1 VIRAGNISAQ
11 LNQRLQPLDFL
22 FNGLVILR
30 KHALVHAAYAA
41 EFFSVL
47 LAPFL
52 FLPFSL
58 PVRLGILA
66 VVFVLGALAATR
78 AETLLGR
85 KDPGCIV
92 IDELVGQWLAMLLL
106 GNFST
111 SSTWC
116 DAAFLLVPFIF
127 FRIFDI
133 LKPWPVHASESW
145 LPAGWGIMIDDV
157 FAGLWALLCTCLVH
171 TALTHFIPECIT
183 L

>member
-1 VIRAGNISAQ
+1 MTSFDKAVLHFARLDPSGLSPKAPGTAGS
-11 LNQRLQPLDFL
+11 
-22 FNGLVILR
+22 
-30 KHALVHAAYAA
+30 
-41 EFFSVL
+41 FFAVL

-58 PVRLGILA
+58 PVRLALLA
-66 VVFVLGALAATR
+66 VIFVLGALAATR
-78 AETLLGR
+78 AEKLLSR

-92 IDELVGQWLAMLLL
+92 IDELVGQWLAMLFLAP
-106 GNFST
+106 FSA
-111 SSTWC
+111 SSTWH
-116 DAAFLLVPFIF
+116 DALFLLVPFVF

-157 FAGLWALLCTCLVH
+157 FAGLWALICTCLFH
-171 TALTHFIPECIT
+171 LALTSLFPGCIT

>member
-1 VIRAGNISAQ
+1 MTSLDKLILHFARLAPSGLSPKAPGTAGS
-11 LNQRLQPLDFL
+11 
-22 FNGLVILR
+22 
-30 KHALVHAAYAA
+30 
-41 EFFSVL
+41 FFSVL

-58 PVRLGILA
+58 PVRLAILVA
-66 VVFVLGALAATR
+66 VFVLGALAATR
-78 AETLLGR
+78 AEILLGR

-92 IDELVGQWLAMLLL
+92 IDELVGQWITMLLL
-106 GNFST
+106 GSFSA
-111 SSTWC
+111 SSTWR
-116 DAAFLLVPFIF
+116 DAAFLLVPFVF

-171 TALTHFIPECIT
+171 AALNHFCPGLIS